1 MRTNHDHDALP
12 GSATLP
18 ALLRWLGVH
27 REPLTRQVTA
37 VKAWLADNAI
47 SPELTMS
54 LRANGYGLLF
64 RSERARSA

>member
-1 MRTNHDHDALP
+1 MTRYLDRRRCRRYCDC
-12 GSATLP
+12 
-18 ALLRWLGVH
+18 WVH
-27 REPLTRQVTA
+27 RELLTQQVTA

-54 LRANGYGLLF
+54 LRANGYGLLL